1 MGARVPG
8 ARDPAPAQGGRLN
21 TAPVGLR
28 GASPEAPRPARRFS
42 ITDAVLLGLYLS
54 AAITMAALS
63 LEPPFVTPLWALVAL
78 GVGGILVL
86 VMRLRHPA
94 AAFAG
99 AMALAVASTAF
110 GSGAEGM
117 LAVGAMYLVGLRARP
132 ATAWAALGVALLLAA
147 AGASALTLRGT
158 RLPPMLG
165 SAPPLDPRDT
175 LLDWLN
181 FFSLVAALLVIT
193 TLLGINAGHRRRQ
206 LGELRHR
213 AEQLARE
220 RDQQAETAR
229 AQERERIAREMHDV
243 IAHSLTVMI
252 AVSDGARLAA
262 DEKPQQAKEAMG
274 RVAETGRRTL
284 GEVRRL
290 LATVRAD
297 DAEPPVPHAPQP
309 DAARLPSLVQEF
321 SAAGL
326 PVRLTV
332 TGRAPADPA
341 LGLTVYRIVQE
352 SLTNSLRHGRE
363 IRSVEV
369 DVAWEDGEVRIVVQ
383 DFSAAAQLLPA
394 GERSPGRGL
403 VGMQE
408 RVALYDGDIETGPHA
423 GGWRVSARLR
433 WHERGEGE

>member
-1 MGARVPG
+1 
-8 ARDPAPAQGGRLN
+8 
-21 TAPVGLR
+21 
-28 GASPEAPRPARRFS
+28 
-42 ITDAVLLGLYLS
+42 
-54 AAITMAALS
+54 MAALS
-63 LEPPFVTPLWALVAL
+63 LEPPFVTPLWSLVAL
-78 GVGGILVL
+78 GVGGIVVLVL
-86 VMRLRHPA
+86 RHRHPP

-99 AMALAVASTAF
+99 AMALALASTAV

-132 ATAWAALGVALLLAA
+132 MTAWSALGVALLLAA
-147 AGASALTLRGT
+147 AGARALTLRGT
-158 RLPPMLG
+158 RLPHMLG
-165 SAPPLDPRDT
+165 SAPPIEARDT

-181 FFSLVAALLVIT
+181 FFSLLAALLLIT

-206 LGELRHR
+206 LGELRQR
-213 AEQLARE
+213 AAQLVRE

-290 LATVRAD
+290 LGTVRAGD
-297 DAEPPVPHAPQP
+297 DVAVGEADTQLQHAPQP
-309 DAARLPSLVQEF
+309 DAGRLPALVQEF
-321 SAAGL
+321 ADAGL

-332 TGRAPADPA
+332 TGRPPADAA

-352 SLTNSLRHGRE
+352 SLTNSLRHATDLQ
-363 IRSVEV
+363 SVEV
-369 DVAWEDGEVRIVVQ
+369 HVEWLDGDVAIVVQ
-383 DFSAAAQLLPA
+383 DTSASRPALPA
-394 GERSPGRGL
+394 NGDSVGRGL
-403 VGMQE
+403 LGMQE
-408 RVALYDGDIETGPHA
+408 RVALYNGTIEVGPHRL
-423 GGWRVSARLR
+423 GWRVAARL
-433 WHERGEGE
+433 HGNDTEGAGDER

>member
-1 MGARVPG
+1 ML
-8 ARDPAPAQGGRLN
+8 PA
-21 TAPVGLR
+21 
-28 GASPEAPRPARRFS
+28 
-42 ITDAVLLGLYLS
+42 LYLIT
-54 AAITMAALS
+54 AITMAALS
-63 LEPPFVTPLWALVAL
+63 LEPPFVTPLWSLVAL
-78 GVGGILVL
+78 GVGGIVVLVL
-86 VMRLRHPA
+86 RHRHPPA
-94 AAFAG
+94 ALAG
-99 AMALAVASTAF
+99 AMALALASTAV

-132 ATAWAALGVALLLAA
+132 MTAWSALGVALLLAA
-147 AGASALTLRGT
+147 AGARALTLRGT
-158 RLPPMLG
+158 RLPHMLG
-165 SAPPLDPRDT
+165 SAPPIEARDT

-181 FFSLVAALLVIT
+181 FFSLLAALLLIT

-206 LGELRHR
+206 LGELRQR
-213 AEQLARE
+213 AAQLVRE

-290 LATVRAD
+290 LGSVRAD
-297 DAEPPVPHAPQP
+297 DTEPHVLQAPQP

-321 SAAGL
+321 AAAGL
-326 PVRLTV
+326 PVRLAV
-332 TGRAPADPA
+332 TGSPPADAA

-369 DVAWEDGEVRIVVQ
+369 EVAWHDGEVRIIVQ
-383 DFSAAAQLLPA
+383 DFSAAPLLPTA
-394 GERSPGRGL
+394 ERSPGRGL

-408 RVALYDGDIETGPHA
+408 RVALYDGDIEAGPHG

-433 WHERGEGE
+433 RDERGERE